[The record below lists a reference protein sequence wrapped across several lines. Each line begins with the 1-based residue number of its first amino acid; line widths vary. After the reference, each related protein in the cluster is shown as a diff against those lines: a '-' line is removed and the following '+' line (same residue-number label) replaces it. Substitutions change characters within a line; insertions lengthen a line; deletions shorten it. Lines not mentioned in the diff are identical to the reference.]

1 MDTNDFSRKLD
12 ALPSLAEDVI
22 LHTIDVVGLYVH
34 IPREV
39 GLVAM

>member
-12 ALPSLAEDVI
+12 ALPSLADVI
-22 LHTIDVVGLYVH
+22 LHAIDVVDLYVH